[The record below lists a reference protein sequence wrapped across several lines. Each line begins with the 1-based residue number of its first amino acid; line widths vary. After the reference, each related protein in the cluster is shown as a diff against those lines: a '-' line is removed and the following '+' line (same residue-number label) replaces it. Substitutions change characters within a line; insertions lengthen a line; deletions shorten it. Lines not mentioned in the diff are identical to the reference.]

1 MSRTNKTNHIIL
13 KETFSLTFFLPFCLW
28 FFENCSTEDW
38 RHRRVSTLIDCQSGF
53 GKWKDLVSCEGPKNS
68 EIRELQWEDL
78 DIKLHIKTG
87 VYGAISFALR
97 SKHFCGAYLLRIA
110 NCFLHNFSPKIHV
123 QNSRCSVFPVCNI
136 YSTKKAKNSLK
147 IMSFSVCLFAERQL

>member
-1 MSRTNKTNHIIL
+1 MSRTNKTNYIIL
-13 KETFSLTFFLPFCLW
+13 KETFLLHFFAILPLVFRKLFHGGLAPPSCKYSNWLSEW
-28 FFENCSTEDW
+28 FWEVKRS
-38 RHRRVSTLIDCQSGF
+38 VA
-53 GKWKDLVSCEGPKNS
+53 SCEGPKNS

-123 QNSRCSVFPVCNI
+123 QNSWCSVFSVCTI